1 MKRIGFLEIIFVGL
15 VSFYS
20 VAADLKDFENKST
33 PIQDP
38 FARGI
43 VRSPAYGAEDGR
55 SKIEYHRLD
64 DFRALDDPRYYRV
77 ASIIENLETS
87 HLFVELHE
95 EELRLINNGFSG
107 FYITLGTYSN
117 PKIGKQAGIDFMM
130 NQSLDINHAV
140 VLRSA
145 SLKNKALYYLE
156 YGPFKNADLA
166 NATCYFLKNKQ
177 PALSCNNVSKRIVH
191 EKELGDKSNSAT
203 LGLSQAGFNYYS
215 QISAYS
221 NDSKDNNMGF
231 NPEDLKEIS
240 MEVSEGEPLGPNG
253 FYIVRINRLGV
264 HLANKFNEMVLI
276 PSITFPVNS
285 KSISSTNITQP
296 ATPKTCPPGT
306 PSGGC

>member
-1 MKRIGFLEIIFVGL
+1 MKWIGFIKIIIVGL
-15 VSFYS
+15 ISFQS
-20 VAADLKDFENKST
+20 SATELKDFENKST

-43 VRSPAYGAEDGR
+43 VRSPAYGTENGR

-87 HLFVELHE
+87 HLLIELHE
-95 EELRLINNGFSG
+95 EELRSINNGFSG
-107 FYITLGTYSN
+107 FYITLGAYSN
-117 PKIGKQAGIDFMM
+117 PKVGKQAGIDFMM
-130 NQSLDINHAV
+130 NQSLNINHAV
-140 VLRSA
+140 VMRST
-145 SLKNKALYYLE
+145 SFKNKALYYLE
-156 YGPFKNADLA
+156 YGPFKNDDLA

-177 PALSCNNVSKRIVH
+177 PALTCNNVSKRIVH
-191 EKELGDKSNSAT
+191 EKELADKNNSAT
-203 LGLSQAGFNYYS
+203 LALSQAGFNYYS

-264 HLANKFNEMVLI
+264 HLANKFNEMALI
-276 PSITFPVNS
+276 PSNTFPVNG
-285 KSISSTNITQP
+285 KSISSSNNTQP
-296 ATPKTCPPGT
+296 ANPKTCPPGT
-306 PSGGC
+306 PSAGC